1 MAVKEKG
8 SVTKLE
14 IIKLKIEDLVPYE
27 KNPRI
32 NEEAAD
38 YVAKSIKE
46 FGFRIPIL
54 IDKNNVIV
62 SGHTR
67 YKACIKLGIKEVPC
81 ILVDD
86 LDEKQIKAFR
96 LIDNKASEKAS
107 WNIDLLNEEINELLD
122 SLDMEDFDFD
132 ININDIPDDLDLE
145 RLEDDGDKERIEY
158 LKFDNKK
165 IPLTEEELA
174 ALNRSYDAYV
184 QEHKTNYGYVK
195 YLLGV

>member
-1 MAVKEKG
+1 M
-8 SVTKLE
+8 E
-14 IIKLKIEDLVPYE
+14 ILKLKVKDLIPYE

-54 IDKNNVIV
+54 IDKSNVIV

-67 YKACIKLGIKEVPC
+67 YKACLKLGIEEVPC

-96 LIDNKASEKAS
+96 LIDNKSSEKAN
-107 WNIDLLNEEINELLD
+107 WDIDLLNEEVKDILD
-122 SLDMEDFDFD
+122 ALDMEDFDFD
-132 ININDIPDDLDLE
+132 INIDNIPDDLDLE
-145 RLEDDGDKERIEY
+145 RIEDEGDKERIDY

>member
-1 MAVKEKG
+1 M
-8 SVTKLE
+8 E
-14 IIKLKIEDLVPYE
+14 ILKIKIKDLVPYE

-54 IDKNNVIV
+54 IDKNNIIV

-67 YKACIKLGIKEVPC
+67 YKACIKLGIEEVPC

-86 LDEKQIKAFR
+86 LDEKQIQAFR
-96 LIDNKASEKAS
+96 LIDNKSSEKAS
-107 WNIDLLNEEINELLD
+107 WDIDLLNEEVNELLD

-132 ININDIPDDLDLE
+132 VNINNIPDDLDLE

-165 IPLTEEELA
+165 IPLTAEELE
-174 ALNRSYDAYV
+174 ALNRSYDAFV

-195 YLLGV
+195 YLLGE

>member
-1 MAVKEKG
+1 MEIKNINIKE
-8 SVTKLE
+8 L
-14 IIKLKIEDLVPYE
+14 IPYD

-38 YVAKSIKE
+38 YVAKSIKK

-67 YKACIKLGIKEVPC
+67 YKACLKLGIEELPC

-86 LDEKQIKAFR
+86 LDEDQIKAFR

-107 WNIDLLNEEINELLD
+107 WDIDLLNEEIEDLLD
-122 SLDMEDFDFD
+122 ALDMEDFDFD
-132 ININDIPDDLDLE
+132 VNINDIPDNLDLE
-145 RLEDDGDKERIEY
+145 RLEDDGDKERIDY

-165 IPLTEEELA
+165 IPLTEEELI

>member
-1 MAVKEKG
+1 MEVRKMKI
-8 SVTKLE
+8 VD
-14 IIKLKIEDLVPYE
+14 IIPYE

-54 IDKNNVIV
+54 IDQNNVIV

-67 YKACIKLGIKEVPC
+67 YKACLKLGIEEVPC

-86 LDEKQIKAFR
+86 LTEEQIKAFR
-96 LIDNKASEKAS
+96 LIDNKSSEKAK
-107 WNIDLLNEEINELLD
+107 WDIDLLNDEVKDILD
-122 SLDMEDFDFD
+122 SLDMENFDFN
-132 ININDIPDDLDLE
+132 INIDNIPDDLDLE
-145 RLEDDGDKERIEY
+145 RIEDDGDKERIEY

-165 IPLTEEELA
+165 IPLTEEELVE
-174 ALNRSYDAYV
+174 LNRSYDTYV
-184 QEHKTNYGYVK
+184 QEHKTNYGYIK
-195 YLLGV
+195 YLLGE